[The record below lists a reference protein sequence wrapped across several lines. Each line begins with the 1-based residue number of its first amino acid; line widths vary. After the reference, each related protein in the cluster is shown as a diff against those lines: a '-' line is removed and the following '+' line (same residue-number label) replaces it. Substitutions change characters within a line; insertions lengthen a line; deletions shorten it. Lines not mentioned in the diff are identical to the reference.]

1 MWALGAFRANFQFNF
16 SAAKTEYERALQL
29 NPNDATA
36 HHWFT
41 LDVLEPLGESAQ
53 GVAEM
58 RRAVEVDPL
67 SLIINETLGEALMR
81 AGRLDEAIVQLRKTI
96 EMDAGFPNAHRT
108 LGQAFELKGQ
118 IPEAMAE
125 YQKAIALGEDPLPG

>member
-1 MWALGAFRANFQFNF
+1 M
-16 SAAKTEYERALQL
+16 
-29 NPNDATA
+29 
-36 HHWFT
+36 
-41 LDVLEPLGESAQ
+41 LEPLGESAR

-96 EMDAGFPNAHRT
+96 EMDAGFPMPA
-108 LGQAFELKGQ
+108 
-118 IPEAMAE
+118 
-125 YQKAIALGEDPLPG
+125 ALWGRRSSSKVRCRKPWPSIRRRSR